1 MFWSDWYATEQKIL
15 LSSNFHTQVIR
26 LYSFPALLKKTQ
38 QQNNYKTNKNTP
50 PHLTWDLLKLPKS

>member
-26 LYSFPALLKKTQ
+26 LYSFPALLKKNTTTKQ
-38 QQNNYKTNKNTP
+38 LQNKQKHTT
-50 PHLTWDLLKLPKS
+50 TFDLGFAKAS

>member
-26 LYSFPALLKKTQ
+26 LYSFPALLKKH
-38 QQNNYKTNKNTP
+38 NNKTITKTKT
-50 PHLTWDLLKLPKS
+50 HHHI